1 MNNKQRNKQLSS
13 IMDKHYMNANYFKK
27 DKCVYCG
34 SPSNDI
40 DYVPPVEQAYAFG
53 KNFMETNDQKINYEK
68 LKEIQISF
76 EESMK
81 ILERHVAESIANK
94 NELGIIKNDLLEAN
108 KRFNQALNH
117 LDELKNSIDFQNKTH
132 TK

>member
-1 MNNKQRNKQLSS
+1 
-13 IMDKHYMNANYFKK
+13 
-27 DKCVYCG
+27 
-34 SPSNDI
+34 
-40 DYVPPVEQAYAFG
+40 
-53 KNFMETNDQKINYEK
+53 MEINDQKFDFKK

-94 NELGIIKNDLLEAN
+94 NELAVIKNDLLEAN

-117 LDELKNSIDFQNKTH
+117 LDDLKNSIDFENKTQ
-132 TK
+132 TE

>member
-1 MNNKQRNKQLSS
+1 ME
-13 IMDKHYMNANYFKK
+13 
-27 DKCVYCG
+27 
-34 SPSNDI
+34 I
-40 DYVPPVEQAYAFG
+40 D
-53 KNFMETNDQKINYEK
+53 DQKINFKK

-94 NELGIIKNDLLEAN
+94 NELAVIKNDLLEAN

-117 LDELKNSIDFQNKTH
+117 LDDLKNSIDFENKTQ
-132 TK
+132 TE

>member
-1 MNNKQRNKQLSS
+1 
-13 IMDKHYMNANYFKK
+13 
-27 DKCVYCG
+27 
-34 SPSNDI
+34 
-40 DYVPPVEQAYAFG
+40 
-53 KNFMETNDQKINYEK
+53 MEINDQNFDFKK

-94 NELGIIKNDLLEAN
+94 NELAVIKNDLLEAN

-117 LDELKNSIDFQNKTH
+117 LDDLKNSIDFENKTH
-132 TK
+132 TE

>member
-1 MNNKQRNKQLSS
+1 MINYNKIS
-13 IMDKHYMNANYFKK
+13 IKKLNSCLINFYIFFKLL
-27 DKCVYCG
+27 V
-34 SPSNDI
+34 
-40 DYVPPVEQAYAFG
+40 
-53 KNFMETNDQKINYEK
+53 KNFMEINDQKFDFKK

-94 NELGIIKNDLLEAN
+94 NELAVIKNDLLEAN

-117 LDELKNSIDFQNKTH
+117 LDDLKNSIDFENKTH
-132 TK
+132 TEWD

>member
-1 MNNKQRNKQLSS
+1 
-13 IMDKHYMNANYFKK
+13 
-27 DKCVYCG
+27 
-34 SPSNDI
+34 
-40 DYVPPVEQAYAFG
+40 
-53 KNFMETNDQKINYEK
+53 MEINDQKFDFKK

-94 NELGIIKNDLLEAN
+94 NELAVIKNDLLEAN

-117 LDELKNSIDFQNKTH
+117 LDELKNSINFENKTL
-132 TK
+132 TE

>member
-1 MNNKQRNKQLSS
+1 
-13 IMDKHYMNANYFKK
+13 
-27 DKCVYCG
+27 
-34 SPSNDI
+34 
-40 DYVPPVEQAYAFG
+40 
-53 KNFMETNDQKINYEK
+53 METIDQKFDFKK

-94 NELGIIKNDLLEAN
+94 NELAVIKNDLLEAN

-117 LDELKNSIDFQNKTH
+117 LDDLKNSIDFENKTH
-132 TK
+132 TE

>member
-1 MNNKQRNKQLSS
+1 
-13 IMDKHYMNANYFKK
+13 
-27 DKCVYCG
+27 
-34 SPSNDI
+34 
-40 DYVPPVEQAYAFG
+40 
-53 KNFMETNDQKINYEK
+53 MEINDQKINFKK
-68 LKEIQISF
+68 LQEIQISF

-94 NELGIIKNDLLEAN
+94 NELAVIKNDLLEAN

-117 LDELKNSIDFQNKTH
+117 LDDLKNSIDFENKTH

>member
-1 MNNKQRNKQLSS
+1 
-13 IMDKHYMNANYFKK
+13 
-27 DKCVYCG
+27 
-34 SPSNDI
+34 
-40 DYVPPVEQAYAFG
+40 
-53 KNFMETNDQKINYEK
+53 MEINDQKFDFKK

-94 NELGIIKNDLLEAN
+94 NELAVIKNDLLEAN

-117 LDELKNSIDFQNKTH
+117 LDDLKNSIDFKNKTQ
-132 TK
+132 TEWD

>member
-1 MNNKQRNKQLSS
+1 
-13 IMDKHYMNANYFKK
+13 
-27 DKCVYCG
+27 
-34 SPSNDI
+34 
-40 DYVPPVEQAYAFG
+40 
-53 KNFMETNDQKINYEK
+53 METNDQKINFEK
-68 LKEIQISF
+68 LKEIKISF

-108 KRFNQALNH
+108 KRFNQALIH
-117 LDELKNSIDFQNKTH
+117 LDELKNSIDFQNETH

>member
-1 MNNKQRNKQLSS
+1 
-13 IMDKHYMNANYFKK
+13 
-27 DKCVYCG
+27 
-34 SPSNDI
+34 
-40 DYVPPVEQAYAFG
+40 
-53 KNFMETNDQKINYEK
+53 MEINDQKIDFKK

-94 NELGIIKNDLLEAN
+94 NELREVKNDLLEAN

-117 LDELKNSIDFQNKTH
+117 LDDLKNSIDFENKTH
-132 TK
+132 TE

>member
-1 MNNKQRNKQLSS
+1 
-13 IMDKHYMNANYFKK
+13 
-27 DKCVYCG
+27 
-34 SPSNDI
+34 
-40 DYVPPVEQAYAFG
+40 
-53 KNFMETNDQKINYEK
+53 MEINDQKIDFKK

-94 NELGIIKNDLLEAN
+94 NELAVIKNDLLEAN

-117 LDELKNSIDFQNKTH
+117 IDDLKNSIDFENKTH
-132 TK
+132 TEWDLVFYVN

>member
-1 MNNKQRNKQLSS
+1 
-13 IMDKHYMNANYFKK
+13 
-27 DKCVYCG
+27 
-34 SPSNDI
+34 
-40 DYVPPVEQAYAFG
+40 
-53 KNFMETNDQKINYEK
+53 MEINDQKFDFKK

-94 NELGIIKNDLLEAN
+94 NELAVIKNDLLEAN

-117 LDELKNSIDFQNKTH
+117 LDDLKNSIDFQNKTH
-132 TK
+132 TE

>member
-1 MNNKQRNKQLSS
+1 
-13 IMDKHYMNANYFKK
+13 
-27 DKCVYCG
+27 
-34 SPSNDI
+34 
-40 DYVPPVEQAYAFG
+40 
-53 KNFMETNDQKINYEK
+53 MEINDQKIDFKK

-94 NELGIIKNDLLEAN
+94 NELAVIKNDLLEAN

-117 LDELKNSIDFQNKTH
+117 LDDLKNSIDFENKTYIEWD
-132 TK
+132 

>member
-1 MNNKQRNKQLSS
+1 
-13 IMDKHYMNANYFKK
+13 
-27 DKCVYCG
+27 
-34 SPSNDI
+34 
-40 DYVPPVEQAYAFG
+40 
-53 KNFMETNDQKINYEK
+53 MEINDQKFDFKK

-94 NELGIIKNDLLEAN
+94 NELAVIKNDLLEAN

-117 LDELKNSIDFQNKTH
+117 LDDLKNSIDF
-132 TK
+132 

>member
-1 MNNKQRNKQLSS
+1 
-13 IMDKHYMNANYFKK
+13 
-27 DKCVYCG
+27 
-34 SPSNDI
+34 
-40 DYVPPVEQAYAFG
+40 
-53 KNFMETNDQKINYEK
+53 MEINDQKFDFKK

-94 NELGIIKNDLLEAN
+94 NELAVIKNDLLEAN

-117 LDELKNSIDFQNKTH
+117 LDELKNSINFENKTL
-132 TK
+132 TEWV

>member
-1 MNNKQRNKQLSS
+1 
-13 IMDKHYMNANYFKK
+13 
-27 DKCVYCG
+27 
-34 SPSNDI
+34 
-40 DYVPPVEQAYAFG
+40 
-53 KNFMETNDQKINYEK
+53 
-68 LKEIQISF
+68 
-76 EESMK
+76 MK

-132 TK
+132 TKWA

>member
-1 MNNKQRNKQLSS
+1 
-13 IMDKHYMNANYFKK
+13 
-27 DKCVYCG
+27 
-34 SPSNDI
+34 
-40 DYVPPVEQAYAFG
+40 
-53 KNFMETNDQKINYEK
+53 MEINDQKFDFKK

-94 NELGIIKNDLLEAN
+94 NELAVIKNDLLEAN

-117 LDELKNSIDFQNKTH
+117 LDDLKNSIDFENKIH
-132 TK
+132 TE

>member
-1 MNNKQRNKQLSS
+1 
-13 IMDKHYMNANYFKK
+13 
-27 DKCVYCG
+27 
-34 SPSNDI
+34 
-40 DYVPPVEQAYAFG
+40 
-53 KNFMETNDQKINYEK
+53 MEINDQKFDFKK

-94 NELGIIKNDLLEAN
+94 NELAVKKNDLLEAN

-117 LDELKNSIDFQNKTH
+117 LEDLKNSIDFENKTH
-132 TK
+132 TKWD

>member
-1 MNNKQRNKQLSS
+1 M
-13 IMDKHYMNANYFKK
+13 
-27 DKCVYCG
+27 
-34 SPSNDI
+34 
-40 DYVPPVEQAYAFG
+40 
-53 KNFMETNDQKINYEK
+53 KNFLEINDQKIDFKK

-94 NELGIIKNDLLEAN
+94 NELAVIKNDLLEAN

-117 LDELKNSIDFQNKTH
+117 LDDLKNSIDFENKTH
-132 TK
+132 TE

>member
-1 MNNKQRNKQLSS
+1 
-13 IMDKHYMNANYFKK
+13 
-27 DKCVYCG
+27 
-34 SPSNDI
+34 
-40 DYVPPVEQAYAFG
+40 
-53 KNFMETNDQKINYEK
+53 MEINDQKIDFKK

-94 NELGIIKNDLLEAN
+94 NELAVIKNDLLEAN

-117 LDELKNSIDFQNKTH
+117 LDDLKNSIDFENKIH
-132 TK
+132 TE